1 MLFSWFIP
9 TLIKGY
15 LKSKYLKINYFF
27 EMEGV
32 MLLIKKIT
40 VESLLF
46 IEAGAGAG
54 EKKTQIRSKTDR
66 LCNTGLNRFCG

>member
-27 EMEGV
+27 QMEGG
-32 MLLIKKIT
+32 LLIKKIT

-66 LCNTGLNRFCG
+66 L